1 MKLIKC
7 PRCDLN
13 YMREGE
19 KYCKICLREVKGE
32 SVAEEV
38 ELCSI
43 CNEAP
48 ALPGKDVCF
57 FCLKEMDERKDTDSE
72 NEEIGTMDHVDDPDL
87 EEIDN
92 DMDGMLPELDEVI
105 DDEQAMSKMEEQL
118 SLESV
123 QEDEE
128 KEENEEEEEEF

>member
-19 KYCKICLREVKGE
+19 KYCKVCLREVKGE
-32 SVAEEV
+32 SVQEEV

-57 FCLKEMDERKDTDSE
+57 FCLKEMDERKDTDSDE
-72 NEEIGTMDHVDDPDL
+72 EEITNLDSMEPDNL
-87 EEIDN
+87 DEIDSE
-92 DMDGMLPELDEVI
+92 MDGMLPDIGDDVE
-105 DDEQAMSKMEEQL
+105 DEQEMNKMEEQL
-118 SLESV
+118 SLETV

-128 KEENEEEEEEF
+128 KEENDEEEEEF